1 MSLISETGSGRQA
14 CKGLTAAH
22 EGCIENLRTLNLDP
36 NTQLP
41 LMDIPGAVQR
51 KVCACEVYRKALHSA
66 VLQHKGNLRLIL
78 YVDEVIA
85 GNPLRPDPSRKAL
98 IGYIAFLECSLL
110 SLESMWLT
118 YFVIRSEDMNKCT
131 GGCPCVMT
139 AVLRHS
145 MDSTRDGFAVSFQE
159 GDADLVFCTEVIF
172 LADADGLRMAT
183 GWKGAAALRPCPK
196 CSNVLMNGRSMPGF
210 VDITAARNECTPC
223 SHEELMDVHAHLRS
237 IDKKVELLETE
248 KLLGWKLDELSRS
261 FLTCP
266 DLRGWVRLE
275 NLHVDPMHVYWS
287 NGLVAQ
293 ELGLWWT
300 AVHAHYGNRVC
311 ASLLTEYVVLWEAA
325 PGSFAHQRPW
335 KTCVSAKVFRPDA
348 DYKGDA
354 NQCTLAL
361 PLCVAFCLE
370 VLHDECAHLLPQIE
384 SLHALYLVCLALQQM
399 KGFPRLADELAAR
412 QEAHRR
418 CFLAAYGAEAAC
430 PKMHLAMHLA
440 DQCKRWGKVLDCFC
454 CERKHRAYKRAM
466 RTPILLA
473 LVVTRA

>member
-1 MSLISETGSGRQA
+1 MQSKRRRLDPSTPAAAQFQALKQIPSLTDSQRREVMSLISETGSGRQA
-14 CKGLTAAH
+14 CKRLAAAH

-36 NTQLP
+36 KTQLP

-78 YVDEVIA
+78 YVDEVTA

-98 IGYIAFLECSLL
+98 IGYIAFLECSHL

-159 GDADLVFCTEVIF
+159 GDADLVFCAEVIF

-293 ELGLWWT
+293 ELLG
-300 AVHAHYGNRVC
+300 
-311 ASLLTEYVVLWEAA
+311 
-325 PGSFAHQRPW
+325 GSFLLVA
-335 KTCVSAKVFRPDA
+335 
-348 DYKGDA
+348 
-354 NQCTLAL
+354 LA
-361 PLCVAFCLE
+361 
-370 VLHDECAHLLPQIE
+370 
-384 SLHALYLVCLALQQM
+384 
-399 KGFPRLADELAAR
+399 
-412 QEAHRR
+412 
-418 CFLAAYGAEAAC
+418 
-430 PKMHLAMHLA
+430 
-440 DQCKRWGKVLDCFC
+440 
-454 CERKHRAYKRAM
+454 
-466 RTPILLA
+466 T
-473 LVVTRA
+473 